1 MKTSKRLLSI
11 LLMLTMLVSMFTVMA
26 SAADPCTHP
35 NMEDVAYKAPTCTTD
50 GCYKHKHCPDC
61 GKDFDEMG
69 DPFPGTFVIKKDLT
83 KHEKLEK
90 VEAKDPTCKKDG
102 NKAYSYCSACK
113 KYYDAAGNETTL
125 EAVTLKANEKAHKL
139 VKVNGKDATCAHEGC
154 WEHQKCSECGKLFD
168 KMGDSF
174 PGTFVIKKDP
184 ANHEDLQPVAAK
196 AATCT
201 EDGNEAYSYCSACK
215 KYYDAAGKET
225 TLDAVTMKATGHT
238 MEHHPAIP
246 ADCTKNGIKEYWE
259 CNKCGNKYSD
269 AQGTNEIKNVLDP
282 KRPHNMEKIPEKAA
296 TTEAPGNIEYYKCK
310 TCRNCFKDE
319 QGITSI
325 EEKDTVIPQLK
336 EEKHTLTIAVE
347 KVNGAVPGE
356 VQYAGKPYEMLEGL
370 QNGETRELTA
380 VAKSGYQFKEWKIDG
395 ASASDLNTA
404 TTTVTMGDKDA
415 TITAVFEKKAAPVDT
430 FKLTVEQVG
439 DHGTFK
445 IRKKLDNGKWGNW
458 WTAADD
464 GYTSTEISNLKK
476 GTSYQIK
483 AVPGTNYEASW
494 KVNNK
499 TATVDNDI
507 YTATI
512 NKNDISVEITF
523 TKIDTKNLKLSVD
536 LDERHGKLKYYDD
549 DEEKWVTYD
558 DEYWTLS
565 KGDKVE
571 FKAVPDSGY
580 KAVWQ
585 LGSGSKTSA
594 TYYDVTYRDMDGKN
608 RTLHVDFVK
617 KSSSDV
623 DDYPTLTFDITGG
636 KHGTVYRGTREYEDG
651 DVISIKKNDKMTFKA
666 KTDKG
671 YVAVWT
677 YKGESYVGDEFT
689 VKMGS
694 KDAKLYVEF
703 MDKDDIRLTELPFR
717 DVSKRD
723 WYYDDVVYVYRKGYM
738 DGMSSTR
745 FGGELNTTRGQ
756 IVTILWRLTGEPR
769 ATRNN
774 PFNDVSSRQY
784 YYDAISWAYDA
795 GVVDGFDARTFKPDQ
810 NVTREQLAAIL
821 YRYAKYMNL
830 STSGSAYLA
839 KYKDAD
845 KIANW
850 AYDAM
855 AWANYRGLI
864 NGTSATRI
872 DPKGYATRAQIAAI
886 LHRFA
891 VEYGA

>member
-11 LLMLTMLVSMFTVMA
+11 LLMLTMLLSMFTVMA
-26 SAADPCTHP
+26 SAAAAPCDGLHG
-35 NMEDVAYKAPTCTTD
+35 EADVEAGTAKEYPKKDATCKEGATPEYWECLKCGEYFWFDGNGKCTTSPTAPAAT
-50 GCYKHKHCPDC
+50 GKPDA
-61 GKDFDEMG
+61 
-69 DPFPGTFVIKKDLT
+69 T
-83 KHEKLEK
+83 KHQLRQ
-90 VEAKDPTCKKDG
+90 VEAKDATCKEQGNIPYVICDVCSNMWKDM
-102 NKAYSYCSACK
+102 
-113 KYYDAAGNETTL
+113 
-125 EAVTLKANEKAHKL
+125 TLKDQITVVNTPIDTSKHKYVSVAEK
-139 VKVNGKDATCAHEGC
+139 E
-154 WEHQKCSECGKLFD
+154 E
-168 KMGDSF
+168 
-174 PGTFVIKKDP
+174 
-184 ANHEDLQPVAAK
+184 
-196 AATCT
+196 TCT
-201 EDGNEAYSYCSACK
+201 EDGNAAYSKCLVCGQVIDAEGK
-215 KYYDAAGKET
+215 KTD
-225 TLDAVTMKATGHT
+225 LLAVTYPKLGHKIVPARGNPATCTDKGVKDHYECARTGCGALFEDEAGTKPLTDKDVVIPATGHKLKKV
-238 MEHHPAIP
+238 EA
-246 ADCTKNGIKEYWE
+246 
-259 CNKCGNKYSD
+259 
-269 AQGTNEIKNVLDP
+269 
-282 KRPHNMEKIPEKAA
+282 KAP
-296 TTEAPGNIEYYKCK
+296 TQTEEGNIEYWYCEKCDK
-310 TCRNCFKDE
+310 YFSDKDATAE
-319 QGITSI
+319 IRK
-325 EEKDTVIPQLK
+325 EDTVIPQLK

-380 VAKSGYQFKEWKIDG
+380 VAKPGYQFKEWKIND
-395 ASASDLNTA
+395 ASVSAPKKA

-415 TITAVFEKKAAPVDT
+415 TITAVFVKKTAPVDT

-445 IRKKLDNGKWGNW
+445 IRKKLDNGKWGDW

-464 GYTSTEISNLKK
+464 DSTSIEISNLKK
-476 GTSYQIK
+476 GTIYQIK

-512 NKNDISVEITF
+512 NKNDISVKITF

-636 KHGTVYRGTREYEDG
+636 KHGTVYRGTREYKHG

-666 KTDKG
+666 KADKG

-689 VKMGS
+689 VKMGAN
-694 KDAKLYVEF
+694 DAKLYVEF

-769 ATRNN
+769 ATKRN
-774 PFNDVSSRQY
+774 PFTDVSSSQY

-795 GVVDGFDARTFKPDQ
+795 GVVDGFDAYTFKPDQ

-839 KYKDAD
+839 KYRDAD

>member
-1 MKTSKRLLSI
+1 
-11 LLMLTMLVSMFTVMA
+11 MLTMLLSMFTVMA
-26 SAADPCTHP
+26 SAAAAPCDGMHSD
-35 NMEDVAYKAPTCTTD
+35 EDVKAGTAKEYPEKDATCKEGANPKYWECLKCGEYFWFDAEGKCTTSPIAPTGKPDATKHQLRQVEAKDATCKEQGNIPYVICDVCGNMWRDMTLKDQITVVNTPID
-50 GCYKHKHCPDC
+50 TSKHKYVP
-61 GKDFDEMG
+61 
-69 DPFPGTFVIKKDLT
+69 VA
-83 KHEKLEK
+83 
-90 VEAKDPTCKKDG
+90 AKDPTCTEDG
-102 NKAYSYCSACK
+102 NAAYSQCSVCDK
-113 KYYDAAGNETTL
+113 VIDAEGKETNL
-125 EAVTLKANEKAHKL
+125 AAVTFHKL
-139 VKVNGKDATCAHEGC
+139 DHKPVE
-154 WEHQKCSECGKLFD
+154 
-168 KMGDSF
+168 
-174 PGTFVIKKDP
+174 VI
-184 ANHEDLQPVAAK
+184 AK

-201 EDGNEAYSYCSACK
+201 ENGIKKHYKCARTGCGALFEDEAGTK
-215 KYYDAAGKET
+215 PLTDKD
-225 TLDAVTMKATGHT
+225 VVIPATGHKLKKV
-238 MEHHPAIP
+238 EA
-246 ADCTKNGIKEYWE
+246 
-259 CNKCGNKYSD
+259 
-269 AQGTNEIKNVLDP
+269 
-282 KRPHNMEKIPEKAA
+282 KAP
-296 TTEAPGNIEYYKCK
+296 TQTEEGNIEYWYCE
-310 TCRNCFKDE
+310 TCGRYFLDKDATAE
-319 QGITSI
+319 IRK
-325 EEKDTVIPQLK
+325 EDTVIPQLK

-370 QNGETRELTA
+370 QKGETRELTA
-380 VAKSGYQFKEWKIDG
+380 VAKPGYQFKEWSIED
-395 ASASDLNTA
+395 ATISDATKATA
-404 TTTVTMGDKDA
+404 TVTMGDTDA
-415 TITAVFEKKAAPVDT
+415 TITAKFVKKTAPVDT

-636 KHGTVYRGTREYEDG
+636 KHGTVYRGTREYKHG

-666 KTDKG
+666 KADKG

-677 YKGESYVGDEFT
+677 YKGDTYVGDEYT
-689 VKMGS
+689 VKMGAN
-694 KDAKLYVEF
+694 DAKLYVEF

>member
-1 MKTSKRLLSI
+1 
-11 LLMLTMLVSMFTVMA
+11 MLTMLLSMFTVMA
-26 SAADPCTHP
+26 SADEP
-35 NMEDVAYKAPTCTTD
+35 EDSCMHVDEELNTTFTIFHAAATATCYQEGHVAYYECKMCHAEAIYDESSGKFIVQTNGVTKAKDPTNHGGKLPKTPAQEPTCGASGNYEYYYCSGCNKYFKDED
-50 GCYKHKHCPDC
+50 GKTPFNGDVVRPATGKH
-61 GKDFDEMG
+61 
-69 DPFPGTFVIKKDLT
+69 T
-83 KHEKLEK
+83 LES
-90 VEAKDPTCKKDG
+90 VAAKDPTCTEDG
-102 NKAYSYCSACK
+102 YEAYWKCSVCK
-113 KYYDAAGNETTL
+113 KMFSDEAGTT
-125 EAVTLKANEKAHKL
+125 EISAPVKREKMDHKI
-139 VKVNGKDATCAHEGC
+139 V
-154 WEHQKCSECGKLFD
+154 
-168 KMGDSF
+168 
-174 PGTFVIKKDP
+174 
-184 ANHEDLQPVAAK
+184 PVRGNP
-196 AATCT
+196 ATCT
-201 EDGNEAYSYCSACK
+201 DKGVKDHYECARTGCGALFEDEAGTK
-215 KYYDAAGKET
+215 PLTDKD
-225 TLDAVTMKATGHT
+225 VVIPATGHKLKKV
-238 MEHHPAIP
+238 EA
-246 ADCTKNGIKEYWE
+246 
-259 CNKCGNKYSD
+259 
-269 AQGTNEIKNVLDP
+269 
-282 KRPHNMEKIPEKAA
+282 KAP
-296 TTEAPGNIEYYKCK
+296 TQTEEGNIEYWYCEKCDK
-310 TCRNCFKDE
+310 YFSDKDATAE
-319 QGITSI
+319 IRK
-325 EEKDTVIPQLK
+325 EDTVIPQLK

-380 VAKSGYQFKEWKIDG
+380 VAKPGYQFKEWKIND
-395 ASASDLNTA
+395 ASVSAPKKA

-415 TITAVFEKKAAPVDT
+415 TITAVFVKKTAPVDT

-677 YKGESYVGDEFT
+677 YKGDTYVGDEYT
-689 VKMGS
+689 VKMGAN
-694 KDAKLYVEF
+694 DAKLYVEF

-769 ATRNN
+769 ATKRN
-774 PFNDVSSRQY
+774 PFTDVSSSQY

-795 GVVDGFDARTFKPDQ
+795 GVVDGFDAHTFKPDQ

-830 STSGSAYLA
+830 STGGSAYLA
-839 KYKDAD
+839 KYRDAD